1 MTKTNLQTLKGFRD
15 FLPEE
20 KRNRDYVEKKISEV
34 FERFGFEP
42 LETPTLE
49 YASLLLGKY
58 GDEADKLVYSFTDRG
73 EREIALRYDQTV
85 PTARILAQYQGQL
98 PKYFRRY
105 QIQNVF
111 RADKPQKGRYREFT
125 QCDIDIFGSTSTL
138 ADSEI
143 LACSYFAYK
152 ELGFKE
158 IALNLNDR
166 QTLMANLTPFT
177 TDKVDVFSLIQTID
191 KLDKKTQVKV
201 VAELVEKG
209 LAEEQAKLALTTLQ
223 TTGPSDNLKAI
234 IDGAIKLGVDEKSL
248 VFNPFLARGLDYYT
262 GMIFEILLPEY
273 GGSSSG
279 GGGRYD
285 KLIDNLGGVDVP
297 AVGVAFGFDRTV
309 EAAVALGLLP
319 ENKSTSQILVSVFDE
334 QLLPESLQVADQ
346 LREAKIKTELY
357 PAIDKLGK
365 QFKYADQKKIPFV
378 VIIGEEEKNE
388 NLIVLK
394 DMSTGQQFK
403 LTLQELIARFS

>member
-125 QCDIDIFGSTSTL
+125 QCDIDIFGSTSSL

-191 KLDKKTQVKV
+191 KLDKKTQVEV
-201 VAELVEKG
+201 VAELIEKG

-234 IDGAIKLGVDEKSL
+234 IDGAIALGVDEKSL

-334 QLLPESLQVADQ
+334 SLLPESLKVAGE
-346 LREAKIKTELY
+346 LRKAKIKTELY
-357 PAIDKLGK
+357 PAVDKLGK
-365 QFKYADQKKIPFV
+365 QFKYADQKQIPFV
-378 VIIGEEEKNE
+378 VIIGEEEKLANQV
-388 NLIVLK
+388 VLK

-403 LTLQELIARFS
+403 LSLSELVERFS